1 MQNKELSTSI
11 TSEEK
16 VEDDNIDYLLN
27 VAKVINEDADYKQL
41 S

>member
-16 VEDDNIDYLLN
+16 VEDDNIDDFLN
-27 VAKVINEDADYKQL
+27 VANVIEEDAD
-41 S
+41 